1 MWAKFH
7 KMRTSKEFT
16 SHWTKFLQEEVGVCA
31 CPIFFQHITTT
42 IFNEKVRGKF
52 PITATQL
59 TSQEPS
65 LSYEE
70 MTALRYAAGYIPRH
84 LKKRLTKSAHP
95 LKNEL
100 TLCLLDPLQ
109 DEEDNIFH
117 SADWVNAVD
126 RGGLKHV
133 NNATYH
139 VFLAMELEIRRHL
152 SVESAQK
159 INAGF
164 KLKPK

>member
-1 MWAKFH
+1 
-7 KMRTSKEFT
+7 
-16 SHWTKFLQEEVGVCA
+16 
-31 CPIFFQHITTT
+31 
-42 IFNEKVRGKF
+42 
-52 PITATQL
+52 
-59 TSQEPS
+59 
-65 LSYEE
+65 

-139 VFLAMELEIRRHL
+139 VILAMELEI
-152 SVESAQK
+152 
-159 INAGF
+159 
-164 KLKPK
+164 